1 MEQLN
6 YVHLRGHI
14 GNVRI
19 SKVGERSVCNFSVAT
34 NMILRNSESQP
45 VEDTQWHI
53 CVVWSSKKLPDLSCI
68 VTGAPV
74 EVEGR
79 LRTNRYTGSDSVERS
94 VCEVQVTN
102 LSMLPAG
109 ERLQTPA
116 L

>member
-34 NMILRNSESQP
+34 NMILRNSENQP
-45 VEDTQWHI
+45 MEDTQWHI
-53 CVVWSSKKLPDLSCI
+53 CVAWSSKKLPDFTGI

-79 LRTNRYTGSDSVERS
+79 LRTNRYTGNDGVERS
-94 VCEVQVTN
+94 VCEVQVNN
-102 LSMLPAG
+102 LNMLPAG

-116 L
+116 V